1 MAYRPTPDS
10 VTELEEDVLR
20 RWGDEGTFDLSI
32 IARADADDFIF
43 IEGPPTAN
51 GRPGVHHIL
60 GRTIKDVIARYR
72 TMAGYRV
79 PRKAGWDTH
88 GLPVELEAERELN
101 ISGKP
106 EIEKLGIQKFN
117 DVCRQN
123 VFTYQDEWEK
133 LSWRI
138 GYWLDYE
145 NPYLTY
151 SPEFIESAWWAL
163 SEIEKRGLLYRG
175 YRIVPYCPRCGTGL
189 SSHEVAQ
196 GYKEVREPAVFVKF
210 HLLDDSDGARILS
223 WTTTPW
229 TLPGNLGLAVAPDI
243 EYARIRIA
251 EVNEGMEPKR
261 VHDGPG
267 GAIPGEVLIV
277 AKERIEDVVRHPYE
291 ILNEMPGSELV
302 GKRYK
307 APFAGAIDGSGCD
320 AAWTVMQADFVT
332 VDEGTGIVHT
342 AVMYGEEDFRLGS
355 DLGLPM
361 VHTVKGDGTFADAV
375 PGDLAGMH
383 VKDKKTERAIR
394 NWLVDE
400 DQLYSRE
407 MYEHSYPHCW
417 RCDSALLYM
426 ARDSWYIRTTAV
438 KQKLLENNA
447 SVDWHPTEMGVG
459 RMGEWLENN
468 VDWALSRERYWGT
481 PLPIWICSEDE
492 DHREVIGGYDE
503 LANRVDGLPENF
515 DPHRPGIDSLE
526 WSCGVE
532 GCSGQMRRVPEVAD
546 AWFDSGSVPFAQWHY
561 PFENEETF
569 KQHFPADY
577 ISEGV
582 DQTRGWFYSML
593 ALSTILFDCS
603 PFRAVVVN
611 DMVLDAKGQKMSKS
625 RGNLV
630 DPREAIAEY
639 GADVTR
645 FYFMSVSNPWM
656 PKRWD
661 PIALREVDRKLFA
674 TLRHT
679 YRFFALYAN
688 EESWSHDTA
697 TPSVDVERHDL
708 DRWVLARLDRLVTRV
723 GKAFDRYDLTS
734 AARQIQE
741 FILSDVSNWYVRRSR
756 DRFWATQV
764 TTCPGET
771 TDAFATLHECLV
783 VTSRLLAPLAPFMAD
798 WLHRS
803 LSDEQSVHLV
813 DFPKSGGRYEPAL
826 EQGMEDVRRLAAL
839 GRAAR
844 EKAGVRTRQPL
855 RALHAVIPDGRR
867 LSEAMVALLADE
879 INVKQVVVLGET
891 GQLLRLL
898 VKPKFGTLG
907 PKHGAKTPTVAQS
920 VSGLPQELIEDLR
933 AGNAVEIVIDNE
945 SIHIEP
951 DDVLITEE
959 AQTEMVMATG
969 DGFVAALDT
978 EIDQTL
984 YAEGYAREL
993 VNRIQ
998 RVRRDVGLEV
1008 SDRIRLGIVGADVL
1022 EQAAVEHAEY
1032 IAGETL
1038 AAEILVGRAE
1048 VATLEMTAVEI
1059 DELSVAI
1066 GIERLIA

>member
-10 VTELEEDVLR
+10 VARLEEDILH
-20 RWGDEGTFDLSI
+20 RWDEEGTFDLSI
-32 IARADADDFIF
+32 MARADAADFIF
-43 IEGPPTAN
+43 IEGPPPAN

-106 EIEKLGIQKFN
+106 EIEKLGIQRFN

-138 GYWLDYE
+138 GYWLDYA

-163 SEIEKRGLLYRG
+163 SEIDKRGLLYRG

-196 GYKEVREPAVFVKF
+196 GYKEVSEPAVFVKF
-210 HLLDDSDGARILS
+210 HLVDDPDGARILS

-251 EVNEGMEPKR
+251 EVDEGVEPKR
-261 VHDGPG
+261 AHDGPG

-277 AKERIEDVVRHPYE
+277 AKERIEDVICHPYK
-291 ILNEMPGSELV
+291 ILNELSGAELV
-302 GKRYK
+302 GKRYRP
-307 APFAGAIDGSGCD
+307 PFAGAIDGSGCD

-332 VDEGTGIVHT
+332 ADEGTGIVHT

-361 VHTVKGDGTFADAV
+361 VHTVKEDGTFSEAV
-375 PGDLAGMH
+375 PGALAGMH

-394 NWLVDE
+394 DWLVDQ
-400 DQLYSRE
+400 DQLYFRE

-438 KQKLLENNA
+438 KQKLLEYNA
-447 SVDWHPTEMGVG
+447 SVDWYPTEMGAG
-459 RMGEWLENN
+459 RMGEWLANN

-492 DHREVIGGYDE
+492 NHREVIGGYGE
-503 LANRVDGLPENF
+503 LADRVGGLPENF

-526 WSCGVE
+526 WSCGTA
-532 GCSGQMRRVPEVAD
+532 GCSGQMRRVLEVAD

-561 PFENEETF
+561 PFENEEKF
-569 KQHFPADY
+569 ERHFPADY

-593 ALSTILFDCS
+593 ALSTILFDRS

-611 DMVLDAKGQKMSKS
+611 DLVLDAKGQKMSKS

-645 FYFMSVSNPWM
+645 FYFMSVSNPWI

-697 TPSVDVERHDL
+697 TPSVEVERHDL
-708 DRWVLARLDRLVTRV
+708 DRWVLARLDRLVTHV
-723 GKAFDRYDLTS
+723 GEAFNRYDLTS

-741 FILSDVSNWYVRRSR
+741 FVLDDVSNWYVRRSR
-756 DRFWATQV
+756 DRFWATQA
-764 TTCPGET
+764 TTSRGEA

-783 VTSRLLAPLAPFMAD
+783 VTTQLLAPLAPFMAD
-798 WLHRS
+798 WLHRA
-803 LSDEQSVHLV
+803 LSDEKSVHLV
-813 DFPKSGGRYEPAL
+813 VFPSSSGRYEPKL

-879 INVKQVVVLGET
+879 LNVKQVVVLGET
-891 GQLLRLL
+891 GQLLQLL
-898 VKPKFGTLG
+898 AKPKFGTLG
-907 PKHGAKTPTVAQS
+907 PKYGVKTPTVAQS
-920 VSGLPQELIEDLR
+920 VSELSQELIEDLR
-933 AGNAVEIVIDNE
+933 AGNAVEISIDNE
-945 SIHIEP
+945 PIRIEP
-951 DDVLITEE
+951 EDVSITEE
-959 AQTEMVMATG
+959 AQTDMVMANG

-984 YAEGYAREL
+984 HAEGYAREL

-998 RVRRDVGLEV
+998 RVRRDIGLEV
-1008 SDRIRLGIVGADVL
+1008 SDRIRLGIVGSDVL
-1022 EQAAVEHAEY
+1022 EQAAVEHTEY

-1038 AAEILVGRAE
+1038 AVEILVGRVE
-1048 VATLEMTAVEI
+1048 VTALEMIDVEI

-1066 GIERLIA
+1066 GIERLIT